1 MCLAGTCGL
10 RKTFGSLSADVWGC
24 VLFLL
29 LVICLKP
36 PRSGASRLL
45 GGARSLRKWQPSGG
59 RMLMRTPQ
67 NCCHQCLCPCGESSL
82 PPTLSEAL
90 PIPEGMSGPDCYVT
104 FYPLCPGARDL
115 MYSLQE
121 WFLFP
126 PVLWNSCA
134 LTLLDFKS
142 RCSGG
147 LVLLMPDPGC
157 GT

>member
-1 MCLAGTCGL
+1 
-10 RKTFGSLSADVWGC
+10 
-24 VLFLL
+24 
-29 LVICLKP
+29 
-36 PRSGASRLL
+36 
-45 GGARSLRKWQPSGG
+45 
-59 RMLMRTPQ
+59 MLMRTPQ

-126 PVLWNSCA
+126 PVLWSVHGI
-134 LTLLDFKS
+134 FKA
-142 RCSGG
+142 R
-147 LVLLMPDPGC
+147 VLEWGAIAFSKYAI
-157 GT
+157 